1 MSTETET
8 SEPDYEM
15 SFQQL
20 VVGAIGGTLGAILF
34 GLLIELGVS
43 DLTVAIAIPSVYGI
57 EGPLPVGAWGLH
69 LFNGSLLGMLYAII
83 AHYEPFS
90 RYARS
95 YRGSTALGIAF
106 GVVLTIFVALLLP
119 VWSRVVGM
127 GGLAEL
133 PATTPGVVVATI
145 AGHILFG
152 LIVALTYAM
161 TAS

>member
-1 MSTETET
+1 MSAETET
-8 SEPDYEM
+8 GELDYEM
-15 SFQQL
+15 SFKQL
-20 VVGAIGGTLGAILF
+20 AAGAIGGTLGALLF

-69 LFNGSLLGMLYAII
+69 LFNGGILGMLYVIV

-90 RYARS
+90 RYSRS
-95 YRGSTALGIAF
+95 YRGAAALGVAFGIVLTAL
-106 GVVLTIFVALLLP
+106 VALLLP
-119 VWSRVVGM
+119 VWARVGG

-133 PATTPGVVVATI
+133 PAITPGVVIATV
-145 AGHILFG
+145 AGHVLFG
-152 LIVALTYAM
+152 LVVSLTYAM

>member
-1 MSTETET
+1 MSAETET
-8 SEPDYEM
+8 GEPDYEM

-20 VVGAIGGTLGAILF
+20 VVGAIGGTFGALLF

-57 EGPLPVGAWGLH
+57 QGPLPVGAWGIH
-69 LFNGSLLGMLYAII
+69 LFNGSLLGMLYVIVV
-83 AHYEPFS
+83 HYEPFS

-106 GVVLTIFVALLLP
+106 GIVLTVLVALLLP
-119 VWSRVVGM
+119 IWSRVGM
-127 GGLAEL
+127 GGLADL
-133 PATTPGVVVATI
+133 PAITPGVVLATI
-145 AGHILFG
+145 AGHVLFG
-152 LIVALTYAM
+152 LAVSLIYAM